1 MDLTQIFCQDCR
13 VLWLKNFDENLIL
26 AEFVSC
32 CPIGDRYSKLD
43 INKDPFLQDSGPVNS
58 VVVTILFVDFRTA
71 RKVMDQRLIFVAT
84 MLLIFPSIAALGKI
98 LS

>member
-13 VLWLKNFDENLIL
+13 VLRLKNFDENLIL
-26 AEFVSC
+26 AEFFSC

-58 VVVTILFVDFRTA
+58 VAVKNHGPKVNFCGYNAVDFP
-71 RKVMDQRLIFVAT
+71 LHC
-84 MLLIFPSIAALGKI
+84 SIG
-98 LS
+98 